1 LQFSP
6 MKLVR
11 NSCKSPGS
19 ASALLTKHV
28 GKIYQRFLGVLL
40 KKNTQKISYKL
51 LDFFASFFYQEK
63 NEEYEYILFL
73 FFYIA
78 QKSNNPDARSG
89 LA

>member
-1 LQFSP
+1 

-28 GKIYQRFLGVLL
+28 GKIYQRFLGVFL
-40 KKNTQKISYKL
+40 KNTQKISYKL

-63 NEEYEYILFL
+63 NEEYEYILSLL
-73 FFYIA
+73 FCISFV
-78 QKSNNPDARSG
+78 
-89 LA
+89 